1 MTLQEWQVLLQAV
14 SSFAIAGGLL
24 FTAFQ
29 FRHVRR
35 AQTVANFTKLVEM
48 QTHVRE
54 LRVQDPS
61 LAQVYRH
68 DMEGMHNEREV
79 REYFFNLMQLS
90 IFEIVWFGRRHD
102 QVPEDYF
109 RSWEMRM
116 RDIAAEPSFR
126 RTINS
131 PSMKI
136 MHDDFQ
142 AYILEMVR
150 QTPERGAP
158 GGAPF
163 TFAPSAPSPGSP
175 T

>member
-1 MTLQEWQVLLQAV
+1 MTIQELQVLLQAV

-29 FRHVRR
+29 FKHVRR

-48 QTHVRE
+48 QMHVRE
-54 LRVQDPS
+54 LRVHDPA
-61 LAQVYRH
+61 LARVYRH
-68 DMEGMHNEREV
+68 DMEGMRTEQEV

-90 IFEIVWFGRRHD
+90 IFEIVWFGRLHG

-109 RSWEMRM
+109 RSWDMRM

-126 RTINS
+126 RMINS

-142 AYILEMVR
+142 AYILEVVR
-150 QTPERGAP
+150 TTPERGAL
-158 GGAPF
+158 A
-163 TFAPSAPSPGSP
+163 GS
-175 T
+175 